1 RSAAVSSGALSP
13 DGLGACS
20 MAEEDISASIEVYL
34 TVENGLEAIAFYE
47 KAFGAKVAYKE
58 LTPDGARLQHAT
70 LAAFGGHF
78 MLSDYSPEYI
88 TDVAPRSSDTK
99 GSIAVQINLQNPL
112 EVDGAIA
119 RAVAAG
125 AGRPQEP
132 AGPLL
137 CARVCARP
145 THR

>member
-1 RSAAVSSGALSP
+1 
-13 DGLGACS
+13 
-20 MAEEDISASIEVYL
+20 MAEEDITASIEVYL

-78 MLSDYSPEYI
+78 MLSDYFPEYI

-119 RAVAAG
+119 RAQIST
-125 AGRPQEP
+125 RE
-132 AGPLL
+132 
-137 CARVCARP
+137 RS
-145 THR
+145 